1 MPVTTIADREIHVDD
16 DGFLTEFDEWD
27 KDLAAV
33 LASNIG
39 LGELD
44 DEHWKVIDF
53 LRSDAKEQ
61 GETPTLRRVSTI
73 GGIPTKSLFQLFPKK
88 PARKMSY
95 VAGLQKPKGCI

>member
-1 MPVTTIADREIHVDD
+1 MPVTTIADREIHIDE

-27 KDLAAV
+27 KDLAMT
-33 LASNIG
+33 LAANIG
-39 LGELD
+39 ID
-44 DEHWKVIDF
+44 DLTEDHWKVIEF
-53 LRSDAKEQ
+53 LRADAKEQ
-61 GETPTLRRVSTI
+61 GETPTLRRVSVI

>member
-1 MPVTTIADREIHVDD
+1 MPVTTIGDREIHVDD

-27 KDLAAV
+27 EDLAKS
-33 LASNIG
+33 LATNIG
-39 LGELD
+39 LGDLT
-44 DEHWKVIDF
+44 DEHWKVITF
-53 LRSDAKEQ
+53 LRADAKEQ

-95 VAGLQKPKGCI
+95 VAGLQKPKGFI

>member
-1 MPVTTIADREIHVDD
+1 MPVTTIGDREIHVDD

-27 KDLAAV
+27 EDLAKS
-33 LASNIG
+33 LAMNIG
-39 LGELD
+39 LGDLT
-44 DEHWKVIDF
+44 DEHWKVITF
-53 LRSDAKEQ
+53 LRADAKEQ

-73 GGIPTKSLFQLFPKK
+73 GGIPTKSLFRLFPKK

>member
-39 LGELD
+39 LGELN

-53 LRSDAKEQ
+53 LRTDAKEQ

>member
-16 DGFLTEFDEWD
+16 DGFLTEFEEWD
-27 KDLAAV
+27 EELATV
-33 LASNIG
+33 LATAIG
-39 LGELD
+39 IEDLTED
-44 DEHWKVIDF
+44 HWKVIAF
-53 LRSDAKEQ
+53 LRSDYQEQ
-61 GETPTLRRVSTI
+61 GETATLRRVSTI

>member
-16 DGFLTEFDEWD
+16 DGFLTEFEEWD
-27 KDLAAV
+27 EDLAKA

-39 LGELD
+39 ISDLTD
-44 DEHWKVIDF
+44 DHWKVITF
-53 LRSDAKEQ
+53 LRSDFQEQ
-61 GETPTLRRVSTI
+61 GETATLRRVSTI

-95 VAGLQKPKGCI
+95 VAGLQKPRGCI

>member
-27 KDLAAV
+27 ADLAAV
-33 LASNIG
+33 LAANIG
-39 LGELD
+39 LGDLT
-44 DEHWKVIDF
+44 DEHWKVIEF

-73 GGIPTKSLFQLFPKK
+73 GGIPTKNLFQLFPKK

>member
-16 DGFLTEFDEWD
+16 DGFLTDFEEWD
-27 KDLAAV
+27 EDLAKA

-39 LGELD
+39 ISDLTD
-44 DEHWKVIDF
+44 DHWKVITF
-53 LRSDAKEQ
+53 LRSDFQEQ
-61 GETPTLRRVSTI
+61 GETATLRRVSTI

-95 VAGLQKPKGCI
+95 VAGLQKPRGCI

>member
-1 MPVTTIADREIHVDD
+1 MPVTTIGDREIHVDD

-27 KDLAAV
+27 EDLAKS
-33 LASNIG
+33 LAMNIG
-39 LGELD
+39 LGDLT
-44 DEHWKVIDF
+44 DEHWKVITF
-53 LRSDAKEQ
+53 LRADAKEQ